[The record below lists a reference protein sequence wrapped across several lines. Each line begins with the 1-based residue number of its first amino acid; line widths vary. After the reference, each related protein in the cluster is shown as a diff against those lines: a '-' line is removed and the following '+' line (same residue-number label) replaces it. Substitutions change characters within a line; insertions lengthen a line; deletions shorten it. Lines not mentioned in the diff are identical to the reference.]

1 MKLSAFLSTILLAI
15 VLSACSVA
23 MTKQESN
30 PWLDLRAGSADY
42 DISGK
47 WESGGSWGGNWGEA
61 QFIQDGARFYGQ
73 LGSYY
78 VDGSMNGNYLYL
90 ALSSGR
96 KVYYTAQLKREPDGS
111 YAGKVAKDYIIDG
124 MGADNAGY
132 QVMILSRPKAATS
145 PAPKPG
151 ATGPLRAL

>member
-132 QVMILSRPKAATS
+132 QVMILSRPKATTS